1 MAKDKKAASVK
12 PEPKIMAAYGQCTVS
27 ITEHNTSLLHVAGNM
42 MASMFFDVKKA
53 EECRSKY
60 IRLRDTGKDTV
71 CLCFGDALIS
81 MYSDRFKAGCG
92 LKWLWLLESVPHGIY
107 ELVIEPDCD
116 FLRSVLVHGQPSVL
130 GSSVPLT
137 GPACNLVLNIKNNDN
152 IEIINATNSAS
163 KHATVVV
170 SHSQLKHDDKKEG
183 FGKIWSASKHAT
195 VVVSHSQLK
204 HDDKKEGF
212 GKIWKLARGVIMA
225 RSGPDEVKYI
235 KRMARLCA
243 VNHYAMDVMYY
254 LPYSISKAIIPM
266 AKEIKKEALARA
278 AERNKAITR
287 ELFSVLAEVVNEE
300 KMPMPMLLHAI
311 HPMMLR
317 EVIRKASPETAAVLK
332 KNMSMLH
339 SGYCAGL

>member
-1 MAKDKKAASVK
+1 M
-12 PEPKIMAAYGQCTVS
+12 
-27 ITEHNTSLLHVAGNM
+27 
-42 MASMFFDVKKA
+42 
-53 EECRSKY
+53 
-60 IRLRDTGKDTV
+60 
-71 CLCFGDALIS
+71 
-81 MYSDRFKAGCG
+81 
-92 LKWLWLLESVPHGIY
+92 
-107 ELVIEPDCD
+107 
-116 FLRSVLVHGQPSVL
+116 
-130 GSSVPLT
+130 
-137 GPACNLVLNIKNNDN
+137 LNIKNNDN

-170 SHSQLKHDDKKEG
+170 SHSQLKR
-183 FGKIWSASKHAT
+183 
-195 VVVSHSQLK
+195 
-204 HDDKKEGF
+204 DDKKEGF
-212 GKIWKLARGVIMA
+212 GKIWKLARGIIMA
-225 RSGPDEVKYI
+225 RSRPDEVKYI

-243 VNHYAMDVMYY
+243 VSSYAMDVMHH

-266 AKEIKKEALARA
+266 AKEIEKEALARA

-332 KNMSMLH
+332 KNMRMFH